1 MKVMNLRP
9 LHDRVVVETL
19 AAEKKAGSII
29 LPELA
34 QEKPHEGKV
43 VAVGSGYRGKD
54 GKIIGLDIKKG
65 DRVIYGKWSGTEV
78 KVEDKKYLIMK
89 ETDILGVVEGAG
101 KVAVRERG
109 EPAMAGAAA
118 HGMPGHIHDDDCC
131 DD

>member
-1 MKVMNLRP
+1 MKLRP

-19 AAEKKAGSII
+19 AAEQKSGSII
-29 LPELA
+29 LPDTA

-54 GKIIGLDIKKG
+54 GKVINLDITKG

-78 KVEDKKYLIMK
+78 KIEDKKYLIMK
-89 ETDILGVVEGAG
+89 EADILGVVEGNA
-101 KVAVRERG
+101 KVVVRQRG
-109 EPAMAGAAA
+109 EAAAAGGAA

>member
-1 MKVMNLRP
+1 MNLRP

-29 LPELA
+29 LPDTA

-43 VAVGSGYRGKD
+43 VAVGSGYRSKD
-54 GKIIGLDIKKG
+54 GKVIGLDIKKG

-78 KVEDKKYLIMK
+78 KIEDKKYLIMK
-89 ETDILGVVEGAG
+89 ETDILGVVDGTAKVVVRAPGE
-101 KVAVRERG
+101 KVA
-109 EPAMAGAAA
+109 AAS
-118 HGMPGHIHDDDCC
+118 HGLPGHIHDEDCC